1 MKKPNA
7 KTYQHLDQVITN
19 ARFPRDGERIR
30 QILHQAFKNIE
41 SNLNRPYELH
51 GGSRATR
58 DNFGAPLPHG
68 QRDETLLRHHL
79 IAELFRVWEI
89 GHDEKPIINNKNN
102 PVRPFVVFTEQIF
115 LLLGIGLDN
124 IYKYLEEFQSYR
136 KAQFKASGLE

>member
-30 QILHQAFKNIE
+30 QILHQAFKNLE
-41 SNLNRPYELH
+41 SNLNMPYELH
-51 GGSRATR
+51 GGKRATR

-89 GHDEKPIINNKNN
+89 GHDEKPIIKRRKVEDAVEALPNK
-102 PVRPFVVFTEQIF
+102 VRLISDLHMESCER
-115 LLLGIGLDN
+115 LH
-124 IYKYLEEFQSYR
+124 
-136 KAQFKASGLE
+136 